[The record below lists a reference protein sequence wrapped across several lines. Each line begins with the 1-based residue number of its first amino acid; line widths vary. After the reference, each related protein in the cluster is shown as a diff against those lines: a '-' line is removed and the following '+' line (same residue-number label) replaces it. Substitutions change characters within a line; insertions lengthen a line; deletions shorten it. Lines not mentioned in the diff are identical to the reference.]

1 MNEPT
6 LKCKH
11 VLDKSLVQTY
21 FGLRW
26 GTILLAAQFPLSLAL
41 GGYLILGLGLQAS
54 MSGYYLTGL
63 RDWYVGVLFALATC
77 LYLYKGIRPLEGRL
91 LNLAASFA
99 IGVALF
105 PVDWIPSWWIFGD
118 GLRPHNACAYAFF
131 LTVAAACWLCKDD
144 SINLGLIDE
153 SKRSAYRMKY
163 TLIAILLIV
172 LPGAALAITAKM
184 VAKPFGSSVYSAE
197 TLAMWV
203 FAAYWYVKT
212 GELEADMGRRRRVAT
227 DAIRQVDSPVAAQA

>member
-26 GTILLAAQFPLSLAL
+26 GTILLAAQFPISLAL
-41 GGYLILGLGLQAS
+41 GGYLIFGLGLKDS
-54 MSGYYLTGL
+54 MSAYYTTGL

-77 LYLYKGIRPLEGRL
+77 LFLYKGIRPLEGRL

-99 IGVALF
+99 VGVAIF
-105 PVDWIPSWWIFGD
+105 PVDWIPSWWIFGN
-118 GLRPHNACAYAFF
+118 GLRPHNLCAYAFF

-144 SINLGLIDE
+144 SINLGLIGE
-153 SKRSAYRMKY
+153 SQRSNYHKKY
-163 TLIAILLIV
+163 TVIAVLLIV

-197 TLAMWV
+197 TLGMWV
-203 FAAYWYVKT
+203 FATYWYVKT
-212 GELEADMGRRRRVAT
+212 GELKAEMGRRRRVAR
-227 DAIRQVDSPVAAQA
+227 DATRHGDPSVTAQA